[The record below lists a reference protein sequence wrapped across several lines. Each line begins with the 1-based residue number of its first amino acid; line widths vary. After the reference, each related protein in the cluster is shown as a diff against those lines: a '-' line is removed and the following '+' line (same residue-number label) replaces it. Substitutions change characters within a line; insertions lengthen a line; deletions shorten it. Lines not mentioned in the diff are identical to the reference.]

1 MGRRLIVCSDG
12 TWQDLYASYPTN
24 VVKMTQAILPA
35 GADGTSQIVYYD
47 EGIGTKQIGTENSI
61 IDKLTKLGG
70 GGIGLGIDKKIEDAY
85 VFLCLNYQPGDEI
98 YLFGFSRGAYTVRC
112 LAGLIYNSGLP
123 SRKYIRKIPEA
134 YELYRDRA
142 DSKKPSGTDAVS
154 FRKSYG
160 ERVPIKALCCWD
172 TVASVGLPNLIPG
185 LNLDANFNRRY
196 GFYDYKVNP
205 TIENAFHAVAADEN
219 RKVYYYTPMEVGQGQ
234 PTKLSQV
241 WFPGGHGCVGGG
253 LEKERGLSD
262 RALEW
267 MLGMV
272 TPLGLSVDVKNI
284 EHGNVDGKP
293 VYGIRPAY
301 NAPLESPTSSLGYK
315 TREIPETTRFSDGID
330 ISIKRRWKDKACNY
344 RPQNLEKRFGKDL
357 DGWTSPA

>member
-12 TWQDLYASYPTN
+12 TWQDLYANHPTN
-24 VVKMTQAILPA
+24 VVKITQAILPSA
-35 GADGTSQIVYYD
+35 ADGISQIVYYD

-70 GGIGLGIDKKIEDAY
+70 GGIGLGIDKKIKNAY
-85 VFLCLNYQPGDEI
+85 IFLCLNYQPGDEI
-98 YLFGFSRGAYTVRC
+98 YMFGFSRGAYTVRC

-142 DSKKPSGTDAVS
+142 DSKKPSGSDAVS
-154 FRKSYG
+154 FRKSHG
-160 ERVPIKALCCWD
+160 DRVPIKALCCWD
-172 TVASVGLPNLIPG
+172 TVASIGLPNLIPS
-185 LNLDANFNRRY
+185 LNLDANFNQRY
-196 GFYDYKVNP
+196 SFYDHKVNP

-219 RKVYYYTPMEVGQGQ
+219 RKVYYYTPMEVDQGQ

-241 WFPGGHGCVGGG
+241 WFPGGHGSVGGG
-253 LEKERGLSD
+253 LE
-262 RALEW
+262 
-267 MLGMV
+267 
-272 TPLGLSVDVKNI
+272 I
-284 EHGNVDGKP
+284 EHGNIDGKP

-301 NAPLESPTSSLGYK
+301 NAPLETAASSLGYK
-315 TREIPETTRFSDGID
+315 IREIPETTRFSDGID

-344 RPQNLEKRFGKDL
+344 RPQNLERRFGKDL
-357 DGWTSPA
+357 DSWTSPA